1 MSKQCIYKTSQFIYA
16 GGHERKIR
24 FDEKVGRRRT
34 RRVSCGSEVITEQR
48 REWSYMYFLEKNL
61 QAYDVS
67 LLYS

>member
-1 MSKQCIYKTSQFIYA
+1 MSKQCIYKTSQIIYA

-24 FDEKVGRRRT
+24 LDEKVGGRRT
-34 RRVSCGSEVITEQR
+34 GGSADQKSLSR
-48 REWSYMYFLEKNL
+48 REWSYMYFLQKKNL

>member
-1 MSKQCIYKTSQFIYA
+1 MSVKLDSMKRWA
-16 GGHERKIR
+16 EGPGGSVDQK
-24 FDEKVGRRRT
+24 
-34 RRVSCGSEVITEQR
+34 SLSR

>member
-1 MSKQCIYKTSQFIYA
+1 MSKQCIYKTRQFIYA
-16 GGHERKIR
+16 GGHEHKIR
-24 FDEKVGRRRT
+24 LDEMVGRRRT
-34 RRVSCGSEVITEQR
+34 GGSADQKSLSR